1 MSFAFLGADS
11 EKSAGCDRKIHLFPP
26 QKSSSLTASVM
37 ERELAV
43 VRAIQEGKSIKAIAQ
58 ELNIRESDVRSHLRS
73 VVKKIKDRNRGRVA
87 T

>member
-1 MSFAFLGADS
+1 
-11 EKSAGCDRKIHLFPP
+11 
-26 QKSSSLTASVM
+26 M

-43 VRAIQEGKSIKAIAQ
+43 VRAIHEGKSNKAIAQ

-73 VVKKIKDRNRGRVA
+73 IVRKIKDRNRGRVA